1 MRGLC
6 PLLSPAGPLDRG
18 ALREK
23 EKRLDMKKLVLDRQN
38 RKIAGVCAGIANYLD
53 VDVTVVRIIF
63 LISLIAGGLGFWAY
77 LVVWA
82 VAPQE

>member
-1 MRGLC
+1 M
-6 PLLSPAGPLDRG
+6 
-18 ALREK
+18 
-23 EKRLDMKKLVLDRQN
+23 KRLVLDRAN
-38 RKIAGVCAGIANYLD
+38 RKIAGVCAGIANYLE

-82 VAPQE
+82 IAPQA